1 MAAIDV
7 GFPAIITQT
16 QKTGKKTGK
25 SAKYTVTSFRRQ
37 LPQTG
42 TAATD

>member
-16 QKTGKKTGK
+16 QKTGKKNWK
-25 SAKYTVTSFRRQ
+25 ISEIYRDQ
-37 LPQTG
+37 LPQT
-42 TAATD
+42 ASADRDSRH